1 LNFFPYSIF
10 NSIDIVNFSEEKR
23 EEDRNVIETFL
34 FDPVSKSVEPE
45 VDRLVQ
51 EQTAALK
58 ESARPVK
65 EQSTSGSFLSMILR
79 EQDRHV
85 VAHINP
91 VRKREEKL
99 TEMKIK
105 IRSEIDKYFL
115 HCRSID
121 WVKTLE
127 DHPTENYVKEEVQA
141 VLMEN
146 NTQLKNPLYLAHRF
160 DVLAWWRKVGS
171 IMFPFMSVGAPII
184 LAKPAHNGYQERVFS
199 LGKFCD
205 SPLRNKQTA
214 ANFEMRVLDTI
225 NKNNKCFENFNAT
238 YIDQKDLFVKNFFQY
253 ENVAKILS
261 PEEVPPTTITIQNDD
276 DVDSTVENQQPDPES
291 DCLSEDD
298 EEIIELD
305 KIDNSISIM
314 DKDDDYLT
322 MYDTMEEVEKQELT
336 IQL

>member
-1 LNFFPYSIF
+1 
-10 NSIDIVNFSEEKR
+10 VNFSEERK
-23 EEDRNVIETFL
+23 EEDRTVNETFL
-34 FDPVSKSVEPE
+34 FDLVSKSVEPE

-51 EQTAALK
+51 EETAALK
-58 ESARPVK
+58 EVARPVK
-65 EQSTSGSFLSMILR
+65 EQSTSGSFLSLILR
-79 EQDRHV
+79 EQDKHV

-127 DHPTENYVKEEVQA
+127 EHPSEKYVKEEVTAA
-141 VLMEN
+141 VAEN
-146 NTQLKNPLYLAHRF
+146 DTQLKNPLYLAHRF
-160 DVLAWWRKVGS
+160 DVLSWWRKVGS

-214 ANFEMRVLDTI
+214 ANFEMRVLDMI
-225 NKNNKCFENFNAT
+225 NKNNKCFEKFTTT
-238 YIDQKDLFVKNFFQY
+238 YIDQKDQFIKNFFAY
-253 ENVAKILS
+253 DNVAKILS
-261 PEEVPPTTITIQNDD
+261 PDEEPSATVVINNDSDD
-276 DVDSTVENQQPDPES
+276 DVEGTKPPAEPDY
-291 DCLSEDD
+291 LSETDD
-298 EEIIELD
+298 EIIQLD
-305 KIDNSISIM
+305 NIDNSISIM
-314 DKDDDYLT
+314 DEDDDYIT
-322 MYDTMEEVEKQELT
+322 MYDTLENIEEQELT